1 MRHLTLAV
9 VFALVACGDGGT
21 SATLYWSPWAIA
33 WTPESRQAWVLGCPG
48 TKITEKSDDPDE
60 EVTVA
65 VRAAGPEVMA
75 TITCRVHFDK
85 RRGDVSSVSASL
97 VHPVELFDEGSAEVA
112 KLVEHVLTSVPAPY
126 HEVVRAIGH
135 RRLPAHV
142 QVGPFNVSGQYLR
155 GAWHLVIYVSR

>member
-9 VFALVACGDGGT
+9 VFTLVGCGDGGK

-33 WTPESRQAWVLGCPG
+33 WTPESRQAWALGCPG
-48 TKITEKSDDPDE
+48 TTITEESDDTDA

-65 VRAAGPEVMA
+65 VRAASPELRA

-85 RRGDVSSVSASL
+85 RRGDVSSISASMYQ
-97 VHPVELFDEGSAEVA
+97 PGAFFDEQSAVA
-112 KLVEHVLTSVPAPY
+112 RMVEHVLTAVPAPY

-135 RRLPAHV
+135 RVLPV
-142 QVGPFNVSGQYLR
+142 DFIKVGRFYVSGGRLR
-155 GAWHLVIYVSR
+155 GDWSLTIEVR